1 MDEKTVIA
9 PPKQLRAA
17 EHSKSLQHPVKSDAV
32 AGISPDL
39 ETTSIAGGEDK
50 TVILKRGQPASVAT
64 AKDKKVNTKPLGA
77 KPPIKEKPQ
86 ADNPLKKSGGG
97 GAIIALFAVA
107 ALLFGLGSALVSI
120 YVFSP
125 TVQQV
130 TEIADADLNNDIV
143 AVTTPESEAED
154 EALIMAAIQ
163 PHIIELSG
171 DPVIL
176 RQLANAPR
184 QLVKLEK
191 ETQVKA
197 ASILGVK
204 GDVFRL
210 KDVLDIPNI
219 GLQSGVLGS
228 QEDIANAQS
237 GDYLGAAGET
247 SVIVANGDRP
257 QNRINEF
264 AQRVQTKQPLGN
276 FLNSLGME
284 PEHSQRAEAAFAK
297 LHRRQTVQ
305 KGDQIAIRAVASQD
319 HSNLLVPMQISL
331 YSVDGYVG
339 SVAVNDIDAYAD
351 AADPWFGTDVFEAQ
365 LLPVEVKAED
375 QPRLMDAI
383 YASALRNRLPAPVVG
398 EAIMLL
404 ARAQDLEQKVEA
416 GDTITIV
423 YSPLARDSKTGLGR
437 IVFVSIG
444 RASGN
449 LDCYVMQPQQGEQFE
464 CVAATGTGTIDRAG
478 MVTPVNGIIVSKFG
492 APATSADPKVS
503 GSVDPNANPKA
514 DMNFGVDWTAPKGS
528 PVVAA
533 YSGDVTAIGAE
544 GIFGLVIRLTHVDNK
559 TSMYG
564 YLDRVQT
571 GITVG
576 AKITAGQII
585 GFVGTPSSSREPRL
599 HFELLNNGVP
609 VDPVD
614 EMPAATPEATPEAT
628 PAPTPGV
635 GAGAIAMFVGRIIHI
650 ESANRCNA
658 RNPLSTAVGLGQF
671 IESTWMTTIKIH
683 RPDLYRQFSRGQLLD
698 MRTNCDLAR
707 AMTTA
712 FTRDNAAVIRQAGHG
727 VTPGILY
734 LAHFL
739 GVGGAL
745 KVLSNNPNRQ
755 IADVFG
761 PSHVRA
767 NPFENG
773 KSIGYLI
780 GWAAKKMTGSVP
792 PPSAAKVAP
801 SGPTVPPATQ
811 TANRMPAP
819 QTEPAPETEPPP
831 QIEPPPQQPLIQYAA
846 DPLFAQL
853 KSAVNSLLQ

>member
-9 PPKQLRAA
+9 RPKQPRPADD
-17 EHSKSLQHPVKSDAV
+17 SKSSQQQLKSDV
-32 AGISPDL
+32 VVGISPDL
-39 ETTSIAGGEDK
+39 EKTSVARGEDK
-50 TVILKRGQPASVAT
+50 TVILKRDEPKSVAA
-64 AKDKKVNTKPLGA
+64 AKNKKAITKPYVA
-77 KPPIKEKPQ
+77 KPQIKEKPQ
-86 ADNPLKKSGGG
+86 AAKPIRKSGGG

-143 AVTTPESEAED
+143 AVATPESEAED

-163 PHIIELSG
+163 PRIIELSG
-171 DPVIL
+171 DPIIL

-197 ASILGVK
+197 ASNLGVK

-228 QEDIANAQS
+228 QEDIASAQS
-237 GDYLGAAGET
+237 GEDLGAAGET

-264 AQRVQTKQPLGN
+264 AQRVQTKQPLAS

-297 LHRRQTVQ
+297 LHQRQTVQ

-319 HSNLLVPMQISL
+319 NSNLLVPMQISL

-351 AADPWFGTDVFEAQ
+351 AADPWFGIDVFEAE

-375 QPRLMDAI
+375 RTRLMDAI

-449 LDCYVMQPQQGEQFE
+449 LDCYVMQAQQGAQFE
-464 CVAATGTGTIDRAG
+464 CVAAAGTGTIDRTG

-492 APATSADPKVS
+492 APATSADPMVS

-544 GIFGLVIRLTHVDNK
+544 GKFGLVIRLTHVDNK

-571 GITVG
+571 GIAVG

-609 VDPVD
+609 VDPVG
-614 EMPAATPEATPEAT
+614 EMPAATP
-628 PAPTPGV
+628 G
-635 GAGAIAMFVGRIIHI
+635 GGGGAIEMFVGRIIHI

-727 VTPGILY
+727 VTPGNLY

-761 PSHVRA
+761 ASHVRA
-767 NPFENG
+767 NPFESG

-780 GWAAKKMTGSVP
+780 GWAAKKMTGSAP
-792 PPSAAKVAP
+792 PPSVDKVAP

-811 TANRMPAP
+811 TVARTPAP
-819 QTEPAPETEPPP
+819 QSEPAP
-831 QIEPPPQQPLIQYAA
+831 QQSLTQYAA